1 MAFFFGKEDHEDCDC
16 SEDGEEECENRREI
30 HCRLSDPCYD
40 LYCGIVDTHI
50 GPIGGSGT
58 TPRSSS
64 DSAPGLKRL
73 NTSSCSAAIRVAY
86 DLSYQ

>member
-50 GPIGGSGT
+50 GPIGG
-58 TPRSSS
+58 
-64 DSAPGLKRL
+64 KRHHAEIEFRFCARAEEIEHIFL
-73 NTSSCSAAIRVAY
+73 LCRYTGC
-86 DLSYQ
+86 L